1 MKLEETWQI
10 MALFLIAFAV
20 GGLVVYSAYPRIVTE
35 EVPGA
40 PADCPDEISCPSCP
54 ECPVVTTTTSTT
66 TTTTTTTTLP
76 DSETTTTTTTLPVP
90 EGTVSWEAQ
99 GQCAFSPGPGNY
111 CFAVY
116 AMDGSMIGDERCKE
130 FTKSGSTHI
139 SQMSIRKCAIW
150 PQA

>member
-1 MKLEETWQI
+1 MKGLETWQI
-10 MALFLIAFAV
+10 MAAFLIGLV
-20 GGLVVYSAYPRIVTE
+20 IGGIVVYSAYPRIVTE
-35 EVPGA
+35 EVEVPGA
-40 PADCPDEISCPSCP
+40 PADCLEITCPSCP

-66 TTTTTTTTLP
+66 TTTTTTTLP
-76 DSETTTTTTTLPVP
+76 DSETTTTTTTLPVA

-99 GQCAFSPGPGNY
+99 GQCAFSPGAGKY

-116 AMDGSMIGDERCKE
+116 ARDGSMIGEERCKE
-130 FTKSGSTHI
+130 FSKSGSTHI